1 MKIICLG
8 NYFSTGGAQMDVVL
22 LAELLREQ
30 GHDSEAW
37 FFMRTG
43 ELNTGDTP
51 YRYFTP
57 KKSRNPFVV
66 LKMLY
71 LFFMACRAYKPDVVY
86 GFYPFSNVMGALAK
100 TFGLCRIFVASQRNP
115 SDTQSPVF
123 YHLEKLLGCTKAY
136 QANICTSQA
145 VVDSFDTFPQ
155 SYKDKL
161 CVAYCGVPPMA
172 FVDAPKQECRS
183 YFDFA
188 DDAFVIGSLGRLHKQ
203 KNIPF
208 IVECMVALPDFILAI
223 AGSGSDLNGIKT
235 LVKNLAVDDRV
246 IFVGELADEDIT
258 KFYKAVDVFAMP
270 SLYEGFGR
278 TLAEA
283 MEIGVPVVC
292 SDIPVLQE
300 VSSGAA
306 ITLPLDQ
313 AKWVDTFKQMKDGHI
328 DTSTLIA
335 DGKMRAK
342 DFSLESMLK
351 GYLDAAGVT
360 HVTRD

>member
-51 YRYFTP
+51 YRIFAD
-57 KKSRNPFVV
+57 KKSRNPFAI

-71 LFFMACRAYKPDVVY
+71 NFFKACRAYKPDIIY

-100 TFGLCRIFVASQRNP
+100 TFGLCDKFVASQRNP

-123 YHLEKLLGCTKAY
+123 YHFEKWLGSSSAY
-136 QANICTSQA
+136 QANVCTSQA
-145 VVDSFDTFPQ
+145 VVDSFDTFPN
-155 SYKDKL
+155 SYKKKL
-161 CVAYCGVPPMA
+161 SVVYCGVPPLIP
-172 FVDAPKQECRS
+172 VNESKQECRAR
-183 YFDFA
+183 FGLLG
-188 DDAFVIGSLGRLHKQ
+188 DAFIIGSLGRLHRQ

-208 IVECMVALPDFILAI
+208 IVRCMVDLPDFVLAI
-223 AGSGSDLNGIKT
+223 AGSGPDLNDI
-235 LVKNLAVDDRV
+235 KNLAKDLEVEDRV
-246 IFVGELADEDIT
+246 IFVGEVANEDIT
-258 KFYKAVDVFAMP
+258 KFYKAADIFAMP
-270 SLYEGFGR
+270 SIYEGFGR

-283 MEIGVPVVC
+283 MEIGVPVIC

-300 VSSGAA
+300 VSNGAA
-306 ITLPLDQ
+306 ITLPLEQ
-313 AKWVDTFKQMKDGHI
+313 SKWVHALKEIKDGKI
-328 DTSTLIA
+328 DTIKLVKS
-335 DGKMRAK
+335 GQERAK
-342 DFSLESMLK
+342 DFSLEAMTQ
-351 GYLDAAGVT
+351 GYFKAAT
-360 HVTRD
+360 E